1 MMWLLR
7 FLPLV
12 KSYAFA
18 IIAAAILATVALY
31 VFTAERAKGNVKLLE
46 AENATLSETVA
57 AREQQVTAL
66 NERLER
72 QAAETLQKLAAERI
86 RLIEAR
92 VAAERM
98 RQQRDQVTAA
108 LGESRREWQE
118 ALDHDENLA
127 EFVAHDVPAAVWRR
141 LCRAT
146 GDSGC

>member
-1 MMWLLR
+1 MIGLLR
-7 FLPLV
+7 FLPMV
-12 KSYAFA
+12 KTYAFA
-18 IIAAAILATVALY
+18 IIAAAILATVTLY
-31 VFTAERAKGNVKLLE
+31 VFTAERAKGTVKLLE
-46 AENATLSETVA
+46 AENAFLTENLRTRSA
-57 AREQQVTAL
+57 QITAL
-66 NERLER
+66 NARLER
-72 QAAETLQKLAAERI
+72 HNAETLQKLATERA

-92 VAAERM
+92 VAAKKM

-127 EFVAHDVPAAVWRR
+127 EFVAHDVPGAVWRR